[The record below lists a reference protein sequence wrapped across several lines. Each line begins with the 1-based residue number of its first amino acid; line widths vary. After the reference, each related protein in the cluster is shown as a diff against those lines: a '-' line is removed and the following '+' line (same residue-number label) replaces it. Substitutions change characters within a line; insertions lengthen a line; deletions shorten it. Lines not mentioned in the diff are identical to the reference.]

1 MFLIVQGGIRYSGM
15 GSWKDL
21 MSEEET
27 WKVVLFLNNMQ
38 SLPPAVK
45 LEWEAG
51 KKNE

>member
-21 MSEEET
+21 MSEQET
-27 WKVVLFLNNMQ
+27 WKVVLFVNNLQ

-45 LEWEAG
+45 SEWEAG
-51 KKNE
+51 KHE